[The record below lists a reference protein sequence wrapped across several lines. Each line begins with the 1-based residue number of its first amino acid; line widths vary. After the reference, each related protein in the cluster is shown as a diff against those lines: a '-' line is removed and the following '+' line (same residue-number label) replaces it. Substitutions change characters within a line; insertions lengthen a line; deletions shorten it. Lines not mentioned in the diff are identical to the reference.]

1 MAETIKKEIDGI
13 NCEDG
18 GFNSGFLWKLKKKL
32 TPGHSEVPTAMLN
45 SDGKLVTTP
54 EDIKDA
60 AVKHY
65 TKIFEN
71 KPMNDDVKHLES
83 QREELCQERLK
94 EYHSI

>member
-1 MAETIKKEIDGI
+1 
-13 NCEDG
+13 
-18 GFNSGFLWKLKKKL
+18 
-32 TPGHSEVPTAMLN
+32 MLN

>member
-60 AVKHY
+60 AVYY